1 MRAWNLGVVNRV
13 HLIRR
18 KVTMDWRH
26 RAACLNEDP
35 ELFFPIGNT
44 GPALLQIEEAK
55 TVCRRCEVVETCLQW
70 ALESGQDAGVWGGL
84 SEDERRALKRRAA
97 RARRAG

>member
-1 MRAWNLGVVNRV
+1 
-13 HLIRR
+13 
-18 KVTMDWRH
+18 MDWRH
-26 RAACLNEDP
+26 QSACRDEDP

-44 GPALLQIEEAK
+44 GPALTQIEEAK
-55 TVCRRCEVVETCLQW
+55 KVCNRCVVKDACLAW

-97 RARRAG
+97 RNRARMVEHNNSF